1 MRHVGA
7 SPPADS
13 AAGASSLCSS
23 SQTRA
28 AAAKATTHPR
38 SESGKSM
45 RREFEGVP
53 YNTGDPVYSRA
64 PGPVSFTRTS
74 TLVALTQH
82 SLWWRVG
89 PSVARS
95 LSRPGRA
102 DGGRSVSD
110 DGGRDKNRILACV
123 GRCILAPTAI
133 LGHRIICN
141 ACALSIISPETPP
154 RPERVRGAF
163 VSTWTVPLDR
173 TPRRQASPSA
183 PSSMCASPTRVA
195 TIAPRHEA

>member
-7 SPPADS
+7 SPPAGS

-45 RREFEGVP
+45 RRSESKFEGCLIIQV
-53 YNTGDPVYSRA
+53 TR
-64 PGPVSFTRTS
+64 FTHERQGRFPS
-74 TLVALTQH
+74 LALA
-82 SLWWRVG
+82 LWWRSLSTLSG
-89 PSVARS
+89 GGSVRRS
-95 LSRPGRA
+95 LALSHARTHGRTHRHARTPGRA

-133 LGHRIICN
+133 LGLRIILTS
-141 ACALSIISPETPP
+141 ACAPGIISPNH
-154 RPERVRGAF
+154 
-163 VSTWTVPLDR
+163 LDR
-173 TPRRQASPSA
+173 NG
-183 PSSMCASPTRVA
+183 CVA
-195 TIAPRHEA
+195 RS

>member
-7 SPPADS
+7 SPPAGS

-95 LSRPGRA
+95 LSRTHARSHAPARTHA
-102 DGGRSVSD
+102 RPGGRMVA
-110 DGGRDKNRILACV
+110 GLCRMMVAGIRIAFLLA
-123 GRCILAPTAI
+123 
-133 LGHRIICN
+133 
-141 ACALSIISPETPP
+141 SE
-154 RPERVRGAF
+154 GAF
-163 VSTWTVPLDR
+163 LPQLPFS
-173 TPRRQASPSA
+173 ASG
-183 PSSMCASPTRVA
+183 SS
-195 TIAPRHEA
+195 

>member
-89 PSVARS
+89 RSLTRS
-95 LSRPGRA
+95 LSLTHARTGTHARPG
-102 DGGRSVSD
+102 GRMVA
-110 DGGRDKNRILACV
+110 GLCRMMVAGIRIAFLLA
-123 GRCILAPTAI
+123 
-133 LGHRIICN
+133 
-141 ACALSIISPETPP
+141 SE
-154 RPERVRGAF
+154 GAF
-163 VSTWTVPLDR
+163 LPQLPFS
-173 TPRRQASPSA
+173 ASG
-183 PSSMCASPTRVA
+183 SS
-195 TIAPRHEA
+195 